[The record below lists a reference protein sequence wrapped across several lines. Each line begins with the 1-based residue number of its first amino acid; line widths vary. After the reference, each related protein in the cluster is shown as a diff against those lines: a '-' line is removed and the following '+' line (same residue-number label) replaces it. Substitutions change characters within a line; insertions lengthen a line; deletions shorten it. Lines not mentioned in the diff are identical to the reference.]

1 MNRIVPYMSCVT
13 HFRELFE
20 IVPFLRTRRVR
31 ETIVDTEAVSLLRSA
46 TNDEAAYQTARDL
59 MRLAR
64 DRGDHETATLYT
76 RVAIRIAEI
85 TGRAIGK
92 GVSPRYGQPTRVIE
106 GDRTKRICRWRASA
120 TQLDCERRG
129 GDQGNLSLTVSRA
142 RCS

>member
-1 MNRIVPYMSCVT
+1 MTQIVPYMS
-13 HFRELFE
+13 HMIYFRELLD

-31 ETIVDTEAVSLLRSA
+31 ETIVDTETVSLLRSA
-46 TNDEAAYQTARDL
+46 TNNEAAYQTARDL

-64 DRGDHETATLYT
+64 DRGDHETAMLYT

-106 GDRTKRICRWRASA
+106 GDRTKRI
-120 TQLDCERRG
+120 
-129 GDQGNLSLTVSRA
+129 
-142 RCS
+142 

>member
-1 MNRIVPYMSCVT
+1 MNRIVLYMSRVT
-13 HFRELFE
+13 LFRDLFD
-20 IVPFLRTRRVR
+20 IVPFLRTRRIS
-31 ETIVDTEAVSLLRSA
+31 ETVVDTETVSLLRSA

-64 DRGDHETATLYT
+64 DRGDNEIATLYT

-106 GDRTKRICRWRASA
+106 GDRTKRI
-120 TQLDCERRG
+120 
-129 GDQGNLSLTVSRA
+129 
-142 RCS
+142 